1 MIVAIWR
8 QVDIMY
14 LLIWI
19 HNITSKADLQK
30 NWEKKQNT
38 LPISLQE
45 RHTSQRY
52 LNHCDDGDMTR
63 KFQTMAK
70 PARQTTWFRLQHL
83 KKKKQRDEKKWRENL
98 EVQRDTEIN
107 IMMWPY
113 LDTNMI
119 FFLKKLQENK
129 KKCKYWLYL

>member
-83 KKKKQRDEKKWRENL
+83 KKKKKAKGWKEMEGKPRGPKRYRNQYYDVTLFGYKH
-98 EVQRDTEIN
+98 D
-107 IMMWPY
+107 
-113 LDTNMI
+113 
-119 FFLKKLQENK
+119 FFF
-129 KKCKYWLYL
+129 